1 MTPSTLRDNTQ
12 AIQELYDGD
21 PEKEWQRMDRHRTEF
36 AVTLKALGA
45 HLPAAPARV
54 LDCGGGPGRYAIA
67 LAQLGYGVT
76 LFDLSPCLLD
86 IAVRRAADAGVCLDA
101 VEQGTATD
109 LSRFPDASFDA
120 VLLMGPLYHLLEESH
135 RVQALREA
143 YRVVK
148 PGGTVF
154 AAFIARY
161 AGHIDAAARYP
172 ERAPEMPQ
180 LYGHII
186 ETGLLPPDP
195 DGKPGFVAYFAHPEE
210 VAPLCNQ
217 AGFDVEAVLGVEG
230 VVSGHESL
238 INALDGE
245 AWAFWVDVNYSIAQ
259 DPSIHGGVEHLLVV
273 CRRARWRAV
282 LCNLACILTEEG
294 IPFCVVGGASLALR
308 CLEVEFNDL
317 DLEMPVEAAYRF
329 QELFAD
335 HALTPVAWRVGKNVR
350 SHFGQFEIDGI
361 HVEVMAGVERRRI
374 GQETWAPFSV
384 GMQTTVTLEGQSIPM
399 LELEEEALAALRRGR
414 LERAAQILRH
424 CDADR
429 FQALLAEAQSKR
441 YF

>member
-1 MTPSTLRDNTQ
+1 MTPSTLHDNTHTIQ
-12 AIQELYDGD
+12 ALYDSD
-21 PEKEWQRMDRHRTEF
+21 PEREWQRMDRHRTEF
-36 AVTLKALGA
+36 AVTLKALRA
-45 HLPAAPARV
+45 HLPAAPARI

-76 LFDLSPCLLD
+76 LFDLSPGLLD
-86 IAVRRAADAGVCLDA
+86 IAVRQAANAGVCLDA

-120 VLLMGPLYHLLEESH
+120 VLLMGPLYHLLEESQ
-135 RVQALREA
+135 RVQALRET

-172 ERAPEMPQ
+172 ERAPETPELFSQ
-180 LYGHII
+180 ILK
-186 ETGLLPPDP
+186 TGLLPPDP
-195 DGKPGFVAYFAHPEE
+195 DGKPGFVAYFAHPQE

-217 AGFDVEAVLGVEG
+217 AGLEVEAVLGVEG
-230 VVSGHESL
+230 VVSGHERL

-245 AWAFWVDVNYSIAQ
+245 AWTFWVDVNYDIAQ

-273 CRRARWRAV
+273 CRRAHWRAV
-282 LCNLACILTEEG
+282 LCNLARILTEEG
-294 IPFCVVGGASLALR
+294 IPFRVVGGASLALR
-308 CLEVEFNDL
+308 CVEVKFNDL

-335 HALTPVAWRVGKNVR
+335 HAITPVAWRVGENVR

-361 HVEVMAGVERRRI
+361 QVEVMAGLERRRI
-374 GQETWAPFSV
+374 GQETWAPSCV
-384 GMQTTVTLEGQSIPM
+384 GMQTTVTLEGRPIPM
-399 LELEEEALAALRRGR
+399 LELEAEALAALRRGR
-414 LERAAQILRH
+414 LERAAQILPY
-424 CDADR
+424 CDEAR
-429 FQALLAEAQSKR
+429 FRVLLAEAQKQG